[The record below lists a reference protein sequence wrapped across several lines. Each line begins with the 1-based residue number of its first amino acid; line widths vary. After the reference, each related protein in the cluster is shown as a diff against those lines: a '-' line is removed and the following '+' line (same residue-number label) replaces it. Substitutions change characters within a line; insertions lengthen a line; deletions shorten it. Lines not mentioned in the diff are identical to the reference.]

1 MGVASAAPIF
11 SQKPARLKPR
21 RSIRLDND
29 MKTGLTTTIPV
40 EVILAAGHTPV
51 DLNNIFITSERAG
64 AMVAEAEA
72 DGYPRTS
79 CAWIKGIYS
88 AALAEEIRTIVAVTQ
103 GDCSQTHAMIE
114 TLSEAG
120 VRIIPFAYPYDRD
133 EDLLRAQIQRLCDHL
148 QVDWEQAE
156 QQREALVPLRE
167 KIAELDR
174 LTWRDGLV
182 NGSENHYYQ
191 VNCSDFTGDPERFE
205 AEVDEFLARAR
216 ARTPFE
222 GRVRI
227 GVAGVPTI
235 YSDLYEFIEGLD
247 ARVVFNEIQRQF
259 TMADCLDCDLLEQY
273 RRYTYPYQ
281 LQGRLE
287 DLRGQIA
294 RREIDGLIHY
304 TQAFCFRQIQ
314 DLLLKRHLDI
324 PVLTIE
330 GEGPARLDARTRLRV
345 EAFVETLTA
354 RQRH

>member
-1 MGVASAAPIF
+1 M
-11 SQKPARLKPR
+11 
-21 RSIRLDND
+21 
-29 MKTGLTTTIPV
+29 TTTIPV
-40 EVILAAGHTPV
+40 EVILAAGHEPV
-51 DLNNIFITSERAG
+51 DLNNIFITSADAA
-64 AMVAEAEA
+64 AMVADAEA

-88 AALAEEIRTIVAVTQ
+88 AALRHQIPTIVAVTQ
-103 GDCSQTHAMIE
+103 GDCAQTHAMIE

-133 EDLLRAQIQRLCDHL
+133 EELLRVQIRRLADHL
-148 QVDWEQAE
+148 GVTWEEAE
-156 QQREALVPLRE
+156 AQRERLRPLRA
-167 KIAELDR
+167 KVAQLDR

-182 NGSENHYYQ
+182 NGQENHYHQ
-191 VNCSDFTGDPERFE
+191 VSCSDFNGDPVRFE
-205 AEVDEFLARAR
+205 AELDEFLDVARR
-216 ARTPFE
+216 RTPSE

-235 YSDLYEFIEGLD
+235 YADLYDFVESLD
-247 ARVVFNEIQRQF
+247 ARVVLNEIQRQF

-281 LQGRLE
+281 LAGRLE
-287 DLRGQIA
+287 DLRRQIEL
-294 RREIDGLIHY
+294 RRIDGIIHY

-314 DLLLKRHLDI
+314 DLLLKRHLQI

-330 GEGPARLDARTRLRV
+330 GEGPARLDARTRLRL
-345 EAFVETLTA
+345 EAFVETLIA

>member
-1 MGVASAAPIF
+1 
-11 SQKPARLKPR
+11 
-21 RSIRLDND
+21 
-29 MKTGLTTTIPV
+29 MKIGMTTTIPV
-40 EVILAAGHTPV
+40 EAILAAGHTPV
-51 DLNNIFITSERAG
+51 DLNNIFITSPDAA
-64 AMVAEAEA
+64 AMVADAEA

-88 AALAEEIRTIVAVTQ
+88 AALHDEIPTVIAVTQ
-103 GDCSQTHAMIE
+103 GDCAQTHAMIE

-120 VRIIPFAYPYDRD
+120 VEIIPFAYPYDRD
-133 EDLLRAQIQRLCDHL
+133 QELLRVQIERLCEKL
-148 QVDWEQAE
+148 GVRWEDAE
-156 QQREALVPLRE
+156 AQRRRLRPIRA
-167 KIAELDR
+167 KVAELDR
-174 LTWRDGLV
+174 LTWREGLV
-182 NGSENHYYQ
+182 SGRENHYHQ
-191 VNCSDFTGDPERFE
+191 VSCSDFNGDPQHFE
-205 AEVDEFLARAR
+205 GELDEFLDVARG
-216 ARTPFE
+216 RTPFE

-235 YSDLYEFIEGLD
+235 YADLYEFVEGLD

-273 RRYTYPYQ
+273 TRYTYPYQ
-281 LQGRLE
+281 LAGRIR
-287 DLRGQIA
+287 DLRRQIDL
-294 RREIDGLIHY
+294 RKIDGLIHY

-314 DLLLKRHLDI
+314 DLLLKRHLDV